1 MPVDSAAPRPEEA
14 SFAGPSRVKAPRH
27 PLLDVGRPLGRV
39 VRLALV
45 FGAIA
50 AVLLL
55 RIPTC
60 PVAIFTRH
68 PCPGCGLTRATLA
81 LLRGDVSAA
90 VHMHPLVFIIT
101 PVVVL
106 TMAKHAYTY
115 VRGDDALTHR
125 RRPSGV
131 ENAAWIALGAAM
143 ILLWIARFLGAFG
156 GPVPV

>member
-1 MPVDSAAPRPEEA
+1 MPVDSAASRPAEA
-14 SFAGPSRVKAPRH
+14 SFAGPDRPKPRRH

-39 VRLALV
+39 VRVALV

-50 AVLLL
+50 AVLFF

-81 LLRGDVSAA
+81 LLRGDVSSAA
-90 VHMHPLVFIIT
+90 HMHPLVFVIT

-106 TMAKHAYTY
+106 TIAYHAYTY
-115 VRGDDALTHR
+115 VRGGDVFAPR
-125 RRPSGV
+125 RRPTLI

-143 ILLWIARFLGAFG
+143 ILLWIARFFGAFG